1 MTQIKREL
9 RKLFRHRAGNV
20 TIEFGFVVLFMATLA
35 IGAYD
40 FGNLGYQK
48 IAITNAARAGSQ
60 YGVQDMATA
69 QDLAGMVQ
77 AARNDINDTANA
89 LDIGADSYY
98 FCPNQTPN
106 VVASASVL
114 CDDGSFSY
122 FYVEVTVEHEIEL
135 LFPYPYITSPQTIA
149 STNTM
154 RVR

>member
-1 MTQIKREL
+1 MTQIMREL

-35 IGAYD
+35 VGAYD

-89 LDIGADSYY
+89 LDIDAANYY

-106 VVASASVL
+106 VVADASVL

-122 FYVEVTVEHEIEL
+122 FYVEVTVEHQIEL
-135 LFPYPYITSPQTIA
+135 LFPYPYVTSPQTIA

>member
-89 LDIGADSYY
+89 LDIDADNYY

-106 VVASASVL
+106 VVAGASVL

-135 LFPYPYITSPQTIA
+135 LFPYPYVTSPQTIA